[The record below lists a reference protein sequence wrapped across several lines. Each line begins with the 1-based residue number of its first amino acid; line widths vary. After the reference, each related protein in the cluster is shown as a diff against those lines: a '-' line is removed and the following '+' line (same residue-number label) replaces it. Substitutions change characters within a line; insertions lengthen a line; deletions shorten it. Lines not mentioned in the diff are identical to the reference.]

1 MSVMRETPGPP
12 RPDDTKT
19 DDERTKVHRA
29 ETKTKTPVEAKRQGP
44 VLDDVKKDERVK
56 VYIRSANAQTGAI
69 GYTEHGERHANTTAD
84 GARFILKSLGHE
96 ARRTELGAVAAY
108 LHDMGNVINREKHGQ
123 TGALLAK
130 DILVDLGFT
139 FEEVAVIMGAI
150 ANHEESEGGLPV
162 SPVSAAV
169 IIADKSDVHRSR
181 VRNPKTTTFDIHDR
195 VNYAATSSEIKVS
208 RREKLITLELTI
220 DTEVAPL
227 MEYFEIFLS
236 RMMLSRRAAEFLHCS
251 FALVINNT
259 RLL

>member
-1 MSVMRETPGPP
+1 MPPASSAHRPG
-12 RPDDTKT
+12 PDDTKT
-19 DDERTKVHRA
+19 DDEETKVHRA
-29 ETKTKTPVEAKRQGP
+29 ETKTKTPAEAKRQGP
-44 VLDDVKKDERVK
+44 TLENVKSDERVK

-84 GARFILKSLGHE
+84 GARFILRSLGHE
-96 ARRTELGAVAAY
+96 ARRTELAAVAAY
-108 LHDMGNVINREKHGQ
+108 LHDIGNVITREKHGQ
-123 TGALLAK
+123 TGALLVNH
-130 DILVDLGFT
+130 ILVDLGFT
-139 FEEVAVIMGAI
+139 YEEIAVIMGAI
-150 ANHEESEGGLPV
+150 ANHEEAEGGVPV
-162 SPVSAAV
+162 SAVSAAV

-195 VNYAATSSEIKVS
+195 VNFAATSSEIKVS

>member
-1 MSVMRETPGPP
+1 
-12 RPDDTKT
+12 
-19 DDERTKVHRA
+19 
-29 ETKTKTPVEAKRQGP
+29 
-44 VLDDVKKDERVK
+44 
-56 VYIRSANAQTGAI
+56 
-69 GYTEHGERHANTTAD
+69 
-84 GARFILKSLGHE
+84 
-96 ARRTELGAVAAY
+96 
-108 LHDMGNVINREKHGQ
+108 MGNVINREKHGQ

-130 DILVDLGFT
+130 DILIDLGFT

>member
-1 MSVMRETPGPP
+1 VRESPAQP

-19 DDERTKVHRA
+19 DDETRKVHRA
-29 ETKTKTPVEAKRQGP
+29 ETKTRTPVEAKREGP
-44 VLDDVKKDERVK
+44 TLDDVKKDERVK
-56 VYIRSANAQTGAI
+56 VYIRSANSQTGAI

-130 DILVDLGFT
+130 DILVDKGFT
-139 FEEVAVIMGAI
+139 FEEIAVVMGAI

-162 SPVSAAV
+162 SAVSAAV

-181 VRNPKTTTFDIHDR
+181 VRNPKTTTFDIRDR
-195 VNYAATSSEIKVS
+195 GNYAATASEIKVS
-208 RREKLITLELTI
+208 RLEKRITLELAV